1 MIGKMRGFGSKPL
14 LWKTYLEDFPNLE
27 VAMVSDF
34 NKSYNCIAWSIG
46 VTDRWVWNEIDINED
61 GTANL
66 GEFINFY
73 AKHGYKPVFNEK
85 EADVALF
92 ALKIGQGYEITHA
105 AKRNKN
111 YPDRSIWLSKMGQ
124 GGIIEHRGLS
134 VFKDSPYGT
143 PIALFARE

>member
-1 MIGKMRGFGSKPL
+1 MLQASLGWRQGLAGGMTMLSSKFG
-14 LWKTYLEDFPNLE
+14 
-27 VAMVSDF
+27 
-34 NKSYNCIAWSIG
+34 G
-46 VTDRWVWNEIDINED
+46 H

-73 AKHGYKPVFNEK
+73 SKHGYKPVFNEK
-85 EADVALF
+85 KADVALF
-92 ALKIGQGYEITHA
+92 ALKKGQGYEITHA
-105 AKRNKN
+105 AKRNQD

-134 VFKDSPYGT
+134 VFKDSPYGS